1 MARFFIDRPI
11 FAWVLAI
18 ITMLAGTVAVLT
30 LPIAQYPTIAP
41 PAIAITANYPGAS
54 SKTLEDTVT
63 QVIEQKMKGLDR
75 LSYIASTS
83 ESTGSVTITLTFETG
98 TNPDTAQVQ
107 VQNKLALATPLLP
120 QEVQQQGV
128 QVAKSAN
135 NFLNVLAFISEDG
148 RLTGSDLSDYVAANV
163 QDPISRVEGVGDT
176 TLFGSQYAMRIW
188 LDPGKLNS
196 FKLTPLDVKAA
207 VQAQNAQVSAGQLGG
222 LPAVP
227 SQQLNAT
234 ITAQTRLKTA
244 EEFEAILL
252 RTQADG
258 SAVRLR
264 DVARV
269 ELGSESYAT
278 VAHFNGK
285 PAAGLAIK
293 LATGANALDT
303 VKGIDAK
310 LDELSKFF
318 PPGVK
323 VIKPYDTTPFVRISI
338 EEVIKTLIEAVVL
351 VFLVMYLFLQNFRA
365 TLIPTIAVPVVL
377 MGTFG
382 VLAVFGYSLNTLT
395 MLAMVLA
402 IGLLVDDAIVV
413 VENVERVMSEE
424 GLSPLEATRKSMGQI
439 TGALVGV
446 ALVLAAVFVP
456 MAFFGGSTGVIYRQF
471 TVTIVSAMTLSVLVA
486 MILTP
491 ALCATL
497 LKPVAKGH
505 ALATTGFFGAFNR
518 AFDRGNRRYQGI
530 VQHMLSRG
538 WRYMAG
544 YAVLVAVVG
553 FVFSKIPAGFL
564 PEEDQGTLFTLVQ
577 LPPGATQARTQ
588 EVLQQ
593 VDHHFLV
600 EQKDAVDSI
609 FSVAG
614 FSFAGSG
621 QNAGFAFVKLKPWGD
636 RVRPELKAAAVAGRA
651 METLSKIRNAT
662 VFAIVP
668 PAVSELGNASGFD
681 LMLQDRANLGHAALM
696 QARNQLLGALMKEP
710 GLVAVRPNGMED
722 SPDFRLDIDEH
733 KVGALGLS
741 MSDVNAT
748 FSTAWGS
755 NYVND
760 FIDRGRVKK
769 VFLQSDAPFR
779 MLPGDID
786 HWFVRNAAGTMV
798 PFSAFATASWT
809 LGSPRLERYNGVPS
823 VEILGMALPG
833 ALSSGQA
840 LDLVERHA
848 AELPP
853 GIGYEWTGVS
863 RQEREAGG
871 QAGLLYAVSILV
883 VFLCLAALYESWSI
897 PFSVVLV
904 VPLGVLGT
912 LVGAVLTWKMNDVY
926 FQVGLLTTVGL
937 ASKNAILIVE
947 FAKELHA
954 KVMSTLE
961 AAIAAAR
968 MRLRPIL
975 MTSLAF
981 ILGVLP
987 LMVSKG
993 AGAGAQNALGTAVVG
1008 GMVSGTVLAI
1018 FFVPLFFVVVQ
1029 GLFGRNKPAA
1039 AESAG
1044 APAADASPLLN
1055 EGH

>member
-530 VQHMLSRG
+530 VQHMLGRG

-954 KVMSTLE
+954 KGMSTLE